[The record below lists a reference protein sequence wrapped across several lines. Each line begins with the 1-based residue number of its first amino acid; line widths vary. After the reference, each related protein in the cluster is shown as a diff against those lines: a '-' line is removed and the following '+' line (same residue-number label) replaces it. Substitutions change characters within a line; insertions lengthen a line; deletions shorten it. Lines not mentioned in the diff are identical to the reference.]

1 MNTMSAA
8 WKQFQQH
15 ENGER
20 WLSPRSAT
28 PQHIA
33 SSSRF
38 PENVSHYNHLILSAP
53 LPTANYKHLW
63 IRWEHTKEKH
73 SATRSFCSA
82 APTLWNKLPDTLY
95 KTQIISCFR
104 RQLKSQLFPA
114 AYSRSPASLSSSL
127 SPFLYHLHQ
136 VQRACGCLHG
146 VKLSYTSGHR
156 RWLWHE
162 NTQTVKSKSTYF
174 NETITQNMPTF
185 LGQILSSGKQLVDL
199 RTIKEMN

>member
-1 MNTMSAA
+1 MSAA

-146 VKLSYTSGHR
+146 VKLCYICGHW
-156 RWLWHE
+156 RWWQE
-162 NTQTVKSKSTYF
+162 NRHHV
-174 NETITQNMPTF
+174 N
-185 LGQILSSGKQLVDL
+185 LGREK
-199 RTIKEMN
+199 K